1 VVPKAAVEVVLV
13 VATGVSLIVVFGG
26 SVTVVDRPNTGV
38 PLGNVGFA
46 FGNDDILVVTPNA
59 GVVELLLDIGVSL
72 TVTAAAATAVVV
84 GVETIGAILN
94 DGVTELAVVTVGVI
108 GNENGAGSGFSFIII
123 GVVVTIDTGD
133 ANDITFS
140 LVVVVVVTI
149 ELAIVFGRFDS
160 FSIALG
166 FL

>member
-1 VVPKAAVEVVLV
+1 MVPKAAVEVVLV

-59 GVVELLLDIGVSL
+59 GVVELLLDTGVSL
-72 TVTAAAATAVVV
+72 TVTAAAAVVVV
-84 GVETIGAILN
+84 GVETIGAILHN
-94 DGVTELAVVTVGVI
+94 GVTELAVVTVGVI

-140 LVVVVVVTI
+140 LVVVTI